1 MTIGPAGSY
10 LTSLFKSNKALSASQ
25 IRPAVHQAATNIVG
39 MLHVFIVVSLHVC
52 HSLQSQYITL
62 QSDLIYPGCLN
73 SFDVLLL
80 LLHHLAQ
87 HDLIWLYLSTSS
99 QVTALLQVPLAIAT
113 LTNPKMI
120 KDRLYSTS
128 PSSTTMLAIASGYF
142 VHDLVICTI
151 QLSTWGPAYL
161 LHALFCSLLYCYGL
175 FSGVLHYYGK
185 PSLSFT

>member
-1 MTIGPAGSY
+1 MEEPLSGSTYAY
-10 LTSLFKSNKALSASQ
+10 LARS
-25 IRPAVHQAATNIVG
+25 
-39 MLHVFIVVSLHVC
+39 C
-52 HSLQSQYITL
+52 
-62 QSDLIYPGCLN
+62 
-73 SFDVLLL
+73 
-80 LLHHLAQ
+80 
-87 HDLIWLYLSTSS
+87 
-99 QVTALLQVPLAIAT
+99 TALVQVPLAIAT

-128 PSSTTMLAIASGYF
+128 SSSTTMLAIASGYF

-185 PSLSFT
+185 HVSRLT